1 MLALGDVIILYFSLY
16 VALLL
21 RNLKADDPRTWD
33 QHFIPFTIVFALWLV
48 VFFIAGLYELRIIKN
63 EGRALERI
71 AWAIGVNAL
80 LGILIFYFLPSFRI
94 TPKTTL
100 FLTTIIT
107 SSLLF
112 LWRIVFNAAISRLN
126 ESRVLFFGVTK
137 ETVEMA
143 GFLKK
148 NPQFGYEPAALMLAP
163 LEPSHTYQNYYTGN
177 KFSTST
183 QIQDDEALAELA
195 KEEHAGNLP
204 YPFFSSDEDLERVIK
219 THAIDTIVVSK
230 NIKENKTLVR
240 MFFDIIPYGVTII
253 DFPEFYENITGKIP
267 VSLIGEVWFLE
278 HLVEGQKTLFESAK
292 QVTDLFLAIL
302 LALPTI
308 AILPFLAVAIR
319 LDSKGPI
326 FYRQQRVSRRKKIIE
341 IIKLRTMVADAEKDG
356 VRWADENDM
365 RVTRVGRF
373 LRKTRL
379 DELPQLW
386 SVLKGDL
393 SLVGP
398 RPERPE
404 FVEILRTEI
413 PFYDMRLL
421 VKPGLTGW
429 AQVNFPY
436 GASVEDSME
445 KLQYDLFYI
454 KNRSVILDISTML
467 KTLLIIISRGG
478 R

>member
-1 MLALGDVIILYFSLY
+1 
-16 VALLL
+16 
-21 RNLKADDPRTWD
+21 
-33 QHFIPFTIVFALWLV
+33 
-48 VFFIAGLYELRIIKN
+48 
-63 EGRALERI
+63 
-71 AWAIGVNAL
+71 
-80 LGILIFYFLPSFRI
+80 
-94 TPKTTL
+94 
-100 FLTTIIT
+100 
-107 SSLLF
+107 
-112 LWRIVFNAAISRLN
+112 
-126 ESRVLFFGVTK
+126 
-137 ETVEMA
+137 
-143 GFLKK
+143 
-148 NPQFGYEPAALMLAP
+148 
-163 LEPSHTYQNYYTGN
+163 
-177 KFSTST
+177 
-183 QIQDDEALAELA
+183 
-195 KEEHAGNLP
+195 
-204 YPFFSSDEDLERVIK
+204 
-219 THAIDTIVVSK
+219 
-230 NIKENKTLVR
+230 

>member
-1 MLALGDVIILYFSLY
+1 
-16 VALLL
+16 
-21 RNLKADDPRTWD
+21 
-33 QHFIPFTIVFALWLV
+33 
-48 VFFIAGLYELRIIKN
+48 
-63 EGRALERI
+63 
-71 AWAIGVNAL
+71 
-80 LGILIFYFLPSFRI
+80 
-94 TPKTTL
+94 
-100 FLTTIIT
+100 
-107 SSLLF
+107 
-112 LWRIVFNAAISRLN
+112 
-126 ESRVLFFGVTK
+126 
-137 ETVEMA
+137 
-143 GFLKK
+143 
-148 NPQFGYEPAALMLAP
+148 
-163 LEPSHTYQNYYTGN
+163 SHTYQNYYTGN